1 MRRAA
6 LAFAWIAAASCG
18 GEKLTPPR
26 HVLLVV
32 IDTQRADHL
41 GCYGYP
47 RPTSPVIDALAKE
60 GVLFEHAASQAT
72 WTLPSMVSMM
82 TASYVAEEVL
92 RIPDD
97 KATIAEVF
105 KKNGFATG
113 AFICNNLLS
122 PDSKFD
128 RGFDEFQWELVPY
141 GSNAPILDW
150 VRAHKDGRTFTFVHL
165 NEVHDDVKREDGS
178 NYGPEPIAQG
188 RFRKDKGA
196 ISAERRAYYDGVSEK
211 LHLVGKEA
219 SLAKIE
225 AEIGGYADD
234 VAYSDHRIGEILEEY
249 RKLGLWGSTAVV
261 IAADHGE
268 GLWTREQFLEGT
280 RKTALERG
288 EPPTLVN
295 TLQMTHGSQAA
306 IELLHVP
313 LIVKSP
319 GLEPRRVGAWVEN
332 VDIGP
337 TLFEL
342 CRFPPQNAG
351 GGRSLLARGKDAPAV
366 FTYTRFQWSLITQEG
381 MQYLH
386 PTSRGECDFA
396 LIEEVY
402 DLPRDPEARRNLL
415 ASRRDVKKELEPVG
429 EERVKHGIHGGPT
442 KISTQLQ
449 KSLAG
454 LGYIESD
461 MVDIVDAQLAA
472 KSTEELIQGIQ
483 ESHDCL
489 VRLRMVRALKERD
502 LDDAQKAALRAI
514 AEHEVSLAIKAGI
527 ESLLSR

>member
-1 MRRAA
+1 MRRPAIV
-6 LAFAWIAAASCG
+6 LAVLAAASCSRR
-18 GEKLTPPR
+18 EPTPPH

-60 GVLFEHAASQAT
+60 SVVFENAASQAT

-113 AFICNNLLS
+113 AFICNDLLS
-122 PDSKFD
+122 RDSKFD
-128 RGFDEFQWELVPY
+128 RGFDEFQWQLVPY

-150 VRAHKDGRTFTFVHL
+150 VRAHKDGRTFT
-165 NEVHDDVKREDGS
+165 E
-178 NYGPEPIAQG
+178 
-188 RFRKDKGA
+188 KGA
-196 ISAERRAYYDGVSEK
+196 ISDERRAYYDGVSEK
-211 LHLVGKEA
+211 LHLVGKDA

-225 AEIGGYADD
+225 AEIGGYDDD

-249 RKLGLWGSTAVV
+249 RKLGLWDSTAVV

-268 GLWTREQFLEGT
+268 GLWTREQFPEGT
-280 RKTALERG
+280 RRTAMERG

-295 TLQMTHGSQAA
+295 MLQMTHGSQAA

-313 LIVKSP
+313 LILKAP
-319 GLEPRRVGAWVEN
+319 GIDARRVAAWVEN

-337 TLFEL
+337 TLLEL
-342 CRFPPQNAG
+342 CRLPAAKEAA
-351 GGRSLLARGKDAPAV
+351 GRSLFTQHDSPV
-366 FTYTRFQWSLITQEG
+366 FTYTRYQWSLITQKG
-381 MQYLH
+381 TQLLH
-386 PTSRGECDFA
+386 PTARGECDFA
-396 LIEEVY
+396 LVEEVY
-402 DLPRDPEARRNLL
+402 DLPRDPEARRSLL
-415 ASRRDVKKELEPVG
+415 ASRRDIVQELAPVG
-429 EERVKHGIHGGPT
+429 TDHVKNGIRGGAT
-442 KISTQLQ
+442 KIN
-449 KSLAG
+449 
-454 LGYIESD
+454 
-461 MVDIVDAQLAA
+461 MVDIVDEQLAA
-472 KSTEELIQGIQ
+472 KSTDELVAGIQ

-489 VRLRMVRALKERD
+489 VRLRMLRALKERD
-502 LDDAQKAALRAI
+502 LTDAQKAALRAI
-514 AEHEVSLAIKAGI
+514 AEHEVSLAIKQGI